1 MNNNMI
7 IGNIVNVSTGIIE
20 RNKGI
25 VVKDGIINKIIDIKE
40 DSDKYIIPGLIDSHL
55 HLIFS
60 GSSSTLNDF
69 LSSDKDDLYKVALKN
84 AQDALEVGITTVRD
98 CGSISDVSFKLREDI
113 NSGKVTGARI
123 ISSGEAITS
132 RKGHIYFIG
141 EEADSSLEMVDKARK
156 LIDKGADFIKLI
168 ISGGNMT
175 PGSKDTIDQYALE
188 EIKEVTNFVHSQ
200 GKKIMAHVHTK
211 EGMEKA
217 IEAGIDYIEHGSW
230 RTSQGI
236 EIDYDL
242 INKMH
247 DKQIIYCTALPK
259 IYYTNFEE
267 IHKNRIIATLENM
280 KYKDN
285 VVLGTDG
292 GTTNNSVK
300 GLVDQ
305 GIFLQKTGN
314 FTNLEILQMM
324 TINPGKRIFHGKLGE
339 IQKGKI
345 ADLVILNSNPL
356 EDLENLKDIKEVYKN
371 GERL

>member
-1 MNNNMI
+1 MDNNMI
-7 IGNIVNVSTGIIE
+7 IGNIVNVSRGIIE

-25 VVKDGIINKIIDIKE
+25 IIKDGIINKIFDTKE
-40 DSDKYIIPGLIDSHL
+40 NSDKYIIPGLIDSHL

-60 GSSSTLNDF
+60 GSNSPLNDF
-69 LSSDKDDLYKVALKN
+69 LSANRDDLYKIALKN
-84 AQDALEVGITTVRD
+84 AQDALEAGITTVRD

-141 EEADSSLEMVDKARK
+141 EEADTSLEMIDKARK
-156 LIDKGADFIKLI
+156 LIDKGADFIKLV

-188 EIKEVTNFVHSQ
+188 EIREITEFVHSQ

-217 IEAGIDYIEHGSW
+217 IEVGIDFIEHGSW

-236 EIDYDL
+236 DIDYDL
-242 INKMH
+242 IKKMY
-247 DKQIIYCTALPK
+247 DKQIIYCTALPQS
-259 IYYTNFEE
+259 YYTNFEKT
-267 IHKNRIIATLENM
+267 HKNRIRATLENM

-300 GLVDQ
+300 GLIHQ
-305 GIFLQKTGN
+305 AIFLQKEGN
-314 FTNLEILQMM
+314 FTNLEILKMI
-324 TINPGKRIFHGKLGE
+324 TLNPGREIFQGKIGE
-339 IQKGKI
+339 IEIGKI
-345 ADLVILNSNPL
+345 ADLIILNSNPL
-356 EDLENLKDIKEVYKN
+356 ENLENLKDINKVYKSI
-371 GERL
+371 